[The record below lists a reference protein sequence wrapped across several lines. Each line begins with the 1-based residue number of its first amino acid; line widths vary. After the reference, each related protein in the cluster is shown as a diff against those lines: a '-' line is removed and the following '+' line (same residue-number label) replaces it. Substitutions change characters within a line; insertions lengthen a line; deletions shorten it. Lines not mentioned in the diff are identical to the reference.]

1 MKLDDLI
8 PQVILEAPAV
18 ADIAASYQI
27 ALAAREL
34 CTFSLAWQD
43 EVTLPLSGR
52 SLYDFAPD
60 EGDLVEPM
68 SGVYAPSATG
78 STSVI
83 RPATPAQLDLNDP
96 SWRTRTG
103 NPLWYYFPSSDSV
116 RFVPNPPTGNVI
128 IRVALQPN
136 MGQKTIDDRVGS
148 VFNEGVVHGALYR
161 LLRMPDREWTN
172 YKLASYYGDLFEQ
185 AKSTA
190 QVRGVDNF
198 AKVARKVRYGGL

>member
-1 MKLDDLI
+1 MRLDDLI
-8 PQVILEAPAV
+8 PQVVLEAPAV

-34 CTFSLAWQD
+34 CTFSLAWQAD
-43 EVTLPLSGR
+43 LTVRLTGR
-52 SLYDFAPD
+52 ESYDFLPD
-60 EGDLVEPM
+60 EGDIVEPM
-68 SGVYAPSATG
+68 SGVYSVAAGG

-83 RPATPAQLDLNDP
+83 NPTTPAQMDLNDS

-103 NPLWYYFPSSDSV
+103 NALWYYMPSGDSI
-116 RFVPNPPTGNVI
+116 RFVPNPPQGTAI
-128 IRVALQPN
+128 IRVAIQPN
-136 MGQKTIDDRVGS
+136 MGEKTIDDRVGS
-148 VFNEGVVHGALYR
+148 VFNEAIVQGALHR

>member
-8 PQVILEAPAV
+8 PQVVLEAPAV

-34 CTFSLAWQD
+34 CTFSLAWQAD
-43 EVTLPLSGR
+43 IPLRLSGR
-52 SLYDFAPD
+52 EFYDFIPD
-60 EGDLVEPM
+60 DGDVVEPM
-68 SGVYAPSATG
+68 SGIYSVSAGG

-83 RPATPAQLDLNDP
+83 RPTTPAQLDLNDP
-96 SWRTRTG
+96 SWRSRTG
-103 NPLWYYFPSSDSV
+103 NAMWYYLPSSESI
-116 RFVPNPPTGNVI
+116 RFVPNPPQGTAVI
-128 IRVALQPN
+128 HVALQPN

-148 VFNEGVVHGALYR
+148 VFNEGIVHGALYR

-198 AKVARKVRYGGL
+198 AKVARKVHYGGL

>member
-8 PQVILEAPAV
+8 PQVVLEAPAV
-18 ADIAASYQI
+18 ADIAASYQL

-34 CTFSLAWQD
+34 CTFSLAWQAD
-43 EVTLPLSGR
+43 VSLRLSGR
-52 SLYDFAPD
+52 TTYDFFPE
-60 EGDLVEPM
+60 EGDIVEPM
-68 SGVYAPSATG
+68 SGVYSVSSGG

-83 RPATPAQLDLNDP
+83 ETTTAAQMDLNDS

-103 NPLWYYFPSSDSV
+103 NALWYFMPSADTI
-116 RFVPNPPTGNVI
+116 RFIPNPPQGTAI

-136 MGQKTIDDRVGS
+136 MGERTIDDRVGS
-148 VFNEGVVHGALYR
+148 VFNEGIVHGALYR

-172 YKLASYYGDLFEQ
+172 YKLASFYGDLFEQ

-190 QVRGVDNF
+190 QVRGVDSF
-198 AKVARKVRYGGL
+198 AKVSRKVRYGGL

>member
-8 PQVILEAPAV
+8 PQVVLEAPAV
-18 ADIAASYQI
+18 PDIAASFQI
-27 ALAAREL
+27 VLAAREL

-43 EVTLPLSGR
+43 DVTLRLSGR
-52 SLYDFAPD
+52 ASYDFSPN

-83 RPATPAQLDLNDP
+83 RPATPSQLDLNDP

-103 NPLWYYFPSSDSV
+103 NPMWYYFPASDSI
-116 RFVPNPPTGNVI
+116 RFVPNPPTGNVV
-128 IRVALQPN
+128 IRAALQPN
-136 MGQKTIDDRVGS
+136 VSQKTIDDRVGS
-148 VFNEGVVHGALYR
+148 VFNEVIVHGALYR
-161 LLRMPDREWTN
+161 LFRMPDREWSN
-172 YKLASYYGDLFEQ
+172 PKLSMYYYELFEQ
-185 AKSTA
+185 GKGTA

>member
-1 MKLDDLI
+1 MRLDDLI
-8 PQVILEAPAV
+8 PQVVLEAPAV
-18 ADIAASYQI
+18 ADIAASHQI
-27 ALAAREL
+27 VLAAREL
-34 CTFSLAWQD
+34 CTFSLAWQAD
-43 EVTLPLSGR
+43 IIVRLTGRNSYTFLPE
-52 SLYDFAPD
+52 

-68 SGVYAPSATG
+68 SGIYSVSSGG

-83 RPATPAQLDLNDP
+83 RPTTPAQLDLNDP
-96 SWRTRTG
+96 SWRSRTG
-103 NPLWYYFPSSDSV
+103 NPMWYYLPSGEDI
-116 RFVPNPPTGNVI
+116 RFIPNPPQGTAVI
-128 IRVALQPN
+128 HVALQPN
-136 MGQKTIDDRVGS
+136 LGAKTIDDRVGT
-148 VFNEGVVHGALYR
+148 VFNEGIVHGALYR